1 MTRSTRTSDALER
14 AARRVFRPLCGSTI
28 LSVLLWKA
36 PDHGRSIH
44 SRLYA
49 YTLTAT
55 AVLFGVWF
63 LLGYGAA
70 RTEEYRP

>member
-1 MTRSTRTSDALER
+1 MTSRTLER
-14 AARRVFRPLCGSTI
+14 AAGRVFRPLAAGVFA
-28 LSVLLWKA
+28 SVLLWKD
-36 PDHGRSIH
+36 PDHGHDIH
-44 SRLYA
+44 PRLYA

-63 LLGYGAA
+63 LLGVGAA